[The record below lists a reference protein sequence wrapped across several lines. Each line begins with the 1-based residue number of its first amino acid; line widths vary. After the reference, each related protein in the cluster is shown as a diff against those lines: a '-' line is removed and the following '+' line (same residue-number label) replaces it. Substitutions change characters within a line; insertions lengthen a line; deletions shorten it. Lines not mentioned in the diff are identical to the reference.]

1 MLFNLFYHHN
11 IFLGNLSA
19 SNMKQGKLMEKS
31 WNEAK
36 QKRRKEEIKR
46 ARSMNKKKKREKR

>member
-1 MLFNLFYHHN
+1 
-11 IFLGNLSA
+11 
-19 SNMKQGKLMEKS
+19 MKQGKLMEKS